1 MQHLSLTIW
10 DEVEERFRRRLTM
23 WKRQY
28 ISKGERTTLIR
39 STLSNLPIYLIS
51 LLRMPSS
58 IRQILEHIQR
68 DFLWKGGNLEQK
80 PHLVRWEL
88 VCLSK
93 KKGGLGIKSL
103 STLNKALLC
112 NGIVG
117 SQIRER
123 LCGIK

>member
-88 VCLSK
+88 VCLNK
-93 KKGGLGIKSL
+93 KKEGLGVKCL
-103 STLNKALLC
+103 STLNKAFLC
-112 NGIVG
+112 
-117 SQIRER
+117 
-123 LCGIK
+123 